1 MSLSL
6 SLGRGEVR
14 RVTAFAS
21 TLFAVP
27 RFLRCGGLPV
37 LMATAAFGN
46 PGAGTEMDKI
56 QLREAERLIER
67 RQPAEAL
74 LVLEKLLQEQ
84 PDLPGVRYQAALA
97 AQLAGDSAK
106 ASKLATEALDR
117 GEDSS
122 ELQILLGVMAMKEKK
137 HAEARSAFEKASEL
151 DPSNAIALYNLS
163 EAWREDG
170 RTKDAIDA
178 LDRALKRAPKDKVFL
193 LKRRLAQMETDEGF
207 EEVESEVIK
216 RQNDERQTEDWLMTA
231 AAVHLKKGNYRQAT
245 QSLRSAQGV
254 AGSDK
259 VRAIFSEDHFFRLFA
274 KEEGLTEIRQELG
287 LE

>member
-27 RFLRCGGLPV
+27 RSLRRAGLLV

-56 QLREAERLIER
+56 QLREAESLIER

-74 LVLEKLLQEQ
+74 LVLEKLLQES
-84 PDLPGVRYQAALA
+84 PDLPGARYQAALA

-137 HAEARSAFEKASEL
+137 YAEARSTFEKAVEL
-151 DPSNAIALYNLS
+151 DPANGIALYNLS
-163 EAWREDG
+163 EALREEG
-170 RTKDAIDA
+170 QTQEAIGA
-178 LDRALKRAPKDKVFL
+178 LDRALELEPERKVIL
-193 LKRRLAQMETDEGF
+193 LKHRLALMETEKGF
-207 EEVESEVIK
+207 EELELQVMT
-216 RQNDERQTEDWLMTA
+216 RQNDEHQTYDWLMTA
-231 AAVHLKKGNYRQAT
+231 AAVHLKNGSYRQA
-245 QSLRSAQGV
+245 SEALRSAKSI
-254 AGSDK
+254 AGSDE
-259 VRAIFSEDHFFRLFA
+259 VRAIFAGDPFFRKFA
-274 KEEGLTEIRQELG
+274 DDKELADIRQELE
-287 LE
+287 LQ